1 MTNSLPWK
9 DKPSINRR
17 FMRKKHLWSL
27 FHVNGIFQWATIL
40 MWMGFSIINQPLR
53 YPHLWKPHGSFLMIG
68 VSTQPESLVERWK
81 KKTRPRKHCT
91 RHTFFSY
98 LKVHHHS
105 QSPSSLSGPSGPHF
119 VAPLVQILHPL
130 SHCTQHQTSP
140 GDRVHSRSTSR
151 SDSCRVSEPPQPHT
165 LMSGMKKMV
174 TSFHPWC
181 SYYIY
186 IYLFMYLYIYIH
198 IHIHIIS
205 SWQF

>member
-1 MTNSLPWK
+1 
-9 DKPSINRR
+9 
-17 FMRKKHLWSL
+17 
-27 FHVNGIFQWATIL
+27 
-40 MWMGFSIINQPLR
+40 
-53 YPHLWKPHGSFLMIG
+53 
-68 VSTQPESLVERWK
+68 LVERWK

-165 LMSGMKKMV
+165 LMSGMKKWWRLSILDV
-174 TSFHPWC
+174 HI
-181 SYYIY
+181 IY
-186 IYLFMYLYIYIH
+186 IYLFIYLCIYIYIH